1 MFEGS
6 LAVDTVCPNCLRSMT
21 YKALAVQNVRAYH
34 FYSNYVRRKLH
45 ASKKRLSDKKTCRW
59 VLDNGTICGRTF
71 SKFDSLRRH
80 VQELHKGVR
89 PFVCHMCEKSYG
101 RRDYLD
107 RHMKSHT
114 AGGSLVDTSGAS
126 DDANDV
132 KLAISGDDATLNEVV
147 TVVSADD
154 DLTV

>member
-1 MFEGS
+1 MVGNTSGGGAGS
-6 LAVDTVCPNCLRSMT
+6 GLGISQQPTSIMSSSSSGSALR
-21 YKALAVQNVRAYH
+21 
-34 FYSNYVRRKLH
+34 LH
-45 ASKKRLSDKKTCRW
+45 SSKKRLSDKKTCRW

-89 PFVCHMCEKSYG
+89 PYICQLCDKSYG

-114 AGGSLVDTSGAS
+114 NSVSG
-126 DDANDV
+126 DQDQEDI
-132 KLAISGDDATLNEVV
+132 KMPISGDENATLNEVV

>member
-1 MFEGS
+1 MGNTSGGGAGS
-6 LAVDTVCPNCLRSMT
+6 GLGISQQPTSIMSSSSSGSALR
-21 YKALAVQNVRAYH
+21 
-34 FYSNYVRRKLH
+34 LH
-45 ASKKRLSDKKTCRW
+45 SSKKRLSDKKTCRW

-89 PFVCHMCEKSYG
+89 PYICQLCDKSYG

-114 AGGSLVDTSGAS
+114 NSVSG
-126 DDANDV
+126 DQDQEDI
-132 KLAISGDDATLNEVV
+132 KMPISGDENATLNEVV

>member
-1 MFEGS
+1 M
-6 LAVDTVCPNCLRSMT
+6 R
-21 YKALAVQNVRAYH
+21 
-34 FYSNYVRRKLH
+34 LH
-45 ASKKRLSDKKTCRW
+45 SSKKRLSDKKTCRW
-59 VLDNGTICGRTF
+59 VLDNSTICGRTF

-89 PFVCHMCEKSYG
+89 PYVCQLCEKSYG

-114 AGGSLVDTSGAS
+114 EAVQS
-126 DDANDV
+126 DEIDI
-132 KLAISGDDATLNEVV
+132 KMPISGDENATLNEVV